1 MSQTIDS
8 ATKAE
13 PTDSWGDQAIRWLLL
28 FEQAVSSAS
37 VDALRD
43 LFHEDCHWR
52 DLLAVTWQVKTVSGL
67 RNILAL
73 IQSLTPETLK
83 RSNIIYFK
91 VLHTPSDRFYTA
103 LIERNF
109 QDSEPIPD

>member
-8 ATKAE
+8 TPKAQ
-13 PTDSWGDQAIRWLLL
+13 PTDSWGGHAIRWLLL

-37 VDALRD
+37 ADTLRD

-91 VLHTPSDRFYTA
+91 VLRTPSDRFRTT
-103 LIERNF
+103 LIERNC
-109 QDSEPIPD
+109 QDSQPVPG

>member
-8 ATKAE
+8 TPKAQ
-13 PTDSWGDQAIRWLLL
+13 PMDSWGGHAIRWLLL

-37 VDALRD
+37 ADTLRD
-43 LFHEDCHWR
+43 LFHEDCHLR

-67 RNILAL
+67 RNILGL

-91 VLHTPSDRFYTA
+91 VLRTPSDRFRTT
-103 LIERNF
+103 LIERNC
-109 QDSEPIPD
+109 QDSQPVPG